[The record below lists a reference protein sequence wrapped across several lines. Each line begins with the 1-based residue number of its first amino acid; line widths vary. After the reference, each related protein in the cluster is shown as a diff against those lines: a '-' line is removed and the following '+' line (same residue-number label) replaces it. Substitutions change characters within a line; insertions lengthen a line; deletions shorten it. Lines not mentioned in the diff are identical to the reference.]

1 MRIAVTSTSNLGI
14 DDQIFDQ
21 FELSPYFTIVEIHN
35 QLVKKTMIVSNPFVV
50 QHQPGDIQ
58 KFLADLSVSYVVTRG
73 MGKKAKELF
82 AIHEIQVIRGA
93 SGIIS
98 SVIEEYLRGDLHDKA
113 EYESADEP
121 APLRY

>member
-14 DDQIFDQ
+14 DDQVFDQ
-21 FELSPYFTIVEIHN
+21 FEHSPYFTIVEIHN

-58 KFLADLSVSYVVTRG
+58 KFLADLSVNYVVTSG
-73 MGKKAKELF
+73 MGTKAKELF

-113 EYESADEP
+113 EYVPADEP
-121 APLRY
+121 APLRH